1 MHIITVNTLSEI
13 RTVKVF
19 QYSGTYH
26 MYFNISIQ
34 KISLLPDEGTQLS
47 DRKIGDQW
55 SEYILIMRFVMIGRY
70 TSHHKSSI

>member
-1 MHIITVNTLSEI
+1 
-13 RTVKVF
+13 
-19 QYSGTYH
+19 

-70 TSHHKSSI
+70 ASHHKSSI